1 MAVQQL
7 ERPVLGPP
15 DAPETAG
22 LPPQTTTVATCS
34 EWDGCS
40 LVAPPAPACR
50 SVFYYAKTATKTL
63 IRRSGMI
70 AISNSNPGYD
80 GFQVTDTAS

>member
-1 MAVQQL
+1 MGA
-7 ERPVLGPP
+7 
-15 DAPETAG
+15 A
-22 LPPQTTTVATCS
+22 S
-34 EWDGCS
+34 S
-40 LVAPPAPACR
+40 LRPAPACR

-80 GFQVTDTAS
+80 GFQITDTAS